1 MPTRKIDVGAMLRNL
16 RNSMR
21 NPRTIAAIAV
31 VVALCLG
38 ATVVSRATQD
48 PYATKPQSAPAT
60 RPSSGGGG
68 SLTLDQLGAALDS
81 FHKNTIDDNG
91 NKYYSVTADTG
102 KVKFEVLISLS
113 PNGHVIW
120 ITSDVTPM
128 PPAGSASA
136 TAMFNLLK
144 KNTDIGPI
152 FFSINGKS
160 LRISSPIPNYNMN
173 AEAVKSD
180 LMDLVNTA
188 VDSQSL
194 WNSGALGGR

>member
-1 MPTRKIDVGAMLRNL
+1 MPTQKIDAGAMFRSV

-21 NPRTIAAIAV
+21 YPRAFAVIAIAV
-31 VVALCLG
+31 AMSLG

-60 RPSSGGGG
+60 RSSGGGS

-91 NKYYSVTADTG
+91 NKYYSVTAAKGDI
-102 KVKFEVLISLS
+102 KFEVLISLS

-144 KNTDIGPI
+144 KNNDIGPI
-152 FFSINGKS
+152 FFSIDGKS

-188 VDSQSL
+188 VDSQAL